1 MVKQGI
7 LITPV
12 LGEVLTNLA
21 PLRMK
26 HSASVPAY
34 HKGKPT
40 WLSLYLFACAL
51 THPSYSRCARGKV
64 YSLRIAA
71 SGLNLVARCAGKKPA
86 IIPIN
91 VENTIA
97 STTSQSGIAEIL
109 TLLPYPSNM
118 SPINRGAITLFNTTD
133 ST

>member
-40 WLSLYLFACAL
+40 WRSLYLLHVPSHIIRL
-51 THPSYSRCARGKV
+51 TYAVQGKEGEW
-64 YSLRIAA
+64 YEEF
-71 SGLNLVARCAGKKPA
+71 N
-86 IIPIN
+86 N
-91 VENTIA
+91 
-97 STTSQSGIAEIL
+97 
-109 TLLPYPSNM
+109 TLLY
-118 SPINRGAITLFNTTD
+118 RE
-133 ST
+133 

>member
-40 WLSLYLFACAL
+40 WLSLYLS
-51 THPSYSRCARGKV
+51 HVPSHIVRHFTVQGCVLSLEGLVEPCNRKSYNIIIVTIDLLNVHGKR
-64 YSLRIAA
+64 SLYAIGTGFVKRI
-71 SGLNLVARCAGKKPA
+71 SG
-86 IIPIN
+86 
-91 VENTIA
+91 
-97 STTSQSGIAEIL
+97 
-109 TLLPYPSNM
+109 SN
-118 SPINRGAITLFNTTD
+118 IVF
-133 ST
+133 

>member
-34 HKGKPT
+34 HKGNPT
-40 WLSLYLFACAL
+40 WLFLYLFACAL
-51 THPSYSRCARGKV
+51 THLA
-64 YSLRIAA
+64 
-71 SGLNLVARCAGKKPA
+71 
-86 IIPIN
+86 
-91 VENTIA
+91 
-97 STTSQSGIAEIL
+97 IL
-109 TLLPYPSNM
+109 TLCK
-118 SPINRGAITLFNTTD
+118 G
-133 ST
+133 

>member
-1 MVKQGI
+1 MAHARKRKESHVSLSYMVKQGI

-40 WLSLYLFACAL
+40 WLSLLSFACAAHIRL
-51 THPSYSRCARGKV
+51 TYAVQGEK
-64 YSLRIAA
+64 Y
-71 SGLNLVARCAGKKPA
+71 
-86 IIPIN
+86 
-91 VENTIA
+91 
-97 STTSQSGIAEIL
+97 
-109 TLLPYPSNM
+109 
-118 SPINRGAITLFNTTD
+118 
-133 ST
+133 

>member
-34 HKGKPT
+34 HKGNPT
-40 WLSLYLFACAL
+40 WLFLYLFACAL
-51 THPSYSRCARGKV
+51 THLA
-64 YSLRIAA
+64 
-71 SGLNLVARCAGKKPA
+71 
-86 IIPIN
+86 
-91 VENTIA
+91 
-97 STTSQSGIAEIL
+97 IL
-109 TLLPYPSNM
+109 TLCLLPHPAVYGIVSDGTC
-118 SPINRGAITLFNTTD
+118 IR
-133 ST
+133 

>member
-40 WLSLYLFACAL
+40 WLFLYLFACAL
-51 THPSYSRCARGKV
+51 THLA
-64 YSLRIAA
+64 
-71 SGLNLVARCAGKKPA
+71 
-86 IIPIN
+86 
-91 VENTIA
+91 
-97 STTSQSGIAEIL
+97 IL
-109 TLLPYPSNM
+109 TLCKGDFTLVRSN
-118 SPINRGAITLFNTTD
+118 SKYTTGQQGFQQNLTYHQD
-133 ST
+133 GCNEVS

>member
-34 HKGKPT
+34 HKGNPT

-51 THPSYSRCARGKV
+51 THRPS
-64 YSLRIAA
+64 
-71 SGLNLVARCAGKKPA
+71 
-86 IIPIN
+86 
-91 VENTIA
+91 
-97 STTSQSGIAEIL
+97 L
-109 TLLPYPSNM
+109 TLCKGISLLADEDNVVIVDIILCAYSN
-118 SPINRGAITLFNTTD
+118 SNRCYCTIL
-133 ST
+133 

>member
-40 WLSLYLFACAL
+40 WLFLYLFACAL
-51 THPSYSRCARGKV
+51 THLA
-64 YSLRIAA
+64 
-71 SGLNLVARCAGKKPA
+71 
-86 IIPIN
+86 
-91 VENTIA
+91 
-97 STTSQSGIAEIL
+97 IL
-109 TLLPYPSNM
+109 TLCKG
-118 SPINRGAITLFNTTD
+118 IRFRGEGRIGVEYLTTID
-133 ST
+133 MVYSFAGNVRM

>member
-34 HKGKPT
+34 HKGNPT
-40 WLSLYLFACAL
+40 WLFLYLFACAL
-51 THPSYSRCARGKV
+51 THLA
-64 YSLRIAA
+64 
-71 SGLNLVARCAGKKPA
+71 
-86 IIPIN
+86 
-91 VENTIA
+91 
-97 STTSQSGIAEIL
+97 IL
-109 TLLPYPSNM
+109 TLCKGDDLLLSVP
-118 SPINRGAITLFNTTD
+118 AV
-133 ST
+133 STQPVSRNSDRI

>member
-40 WLSLYLFACAL
+40 WLFLYLFACAL
-51 THPSYSRCARGKV
+51 TH
-64 YSLRIAA
+64 L
-71 SGLNLVARCAGKKPA
+71 
-86 IIPIN
+86 
-91 VENTIA
+91 T
-97 STTSQSGIAEIL
+97 IL
-109 TLLPYPSNM
+109 TLCKGYYV
-118 SPINRGAITLFNTTD
+118 
-133 ST
+133 

>member
-51 THPSYSRCARGKV
+51 THRPS
-64 YSLRIAA
+64 
-71 SGLNLVARCAGKKPA
+71 
-86 IIPIN
+86 
-91 VENTIA
+91 
-97 STTSQSGIAEIL
+97 L
-109 TLLPYPSNM
+109 TLCKGVIVLGVVRTHNEHLHIELHSVQY
-118 SPINRGAITLFNTTD
+118 FQNTEWM
-133 ST
+133 

>member
-40 WLSLYLFACAL
+40 WLSLYLS
-51 THPSYSRCARGKV
+51 HVPSHIVRHLRCARVIRVRRGRK
-64 YSLRIAA
+64 
-71 SGLNLVARCAGKKPA
+71 RC
-86 IIPIN
+86 
-91 VENTIA
+91 
-97 STTSQSGIAEIL
+97 IAEVAGIVV
-109 TLLPYPSNM
+109 S
-118 SPINRGAITLFNTTD
+118 SPVAVKVAVTE
-133 ST
+133 

>member
-34 HKGKPT
+34 HKGNPT
-40 WLSLYLFACAL
+40 WLSLYLFACASHIVRL
-51 THPSYSRCARGKV
+51 THAVQGYRDYLYSKR
-64 YSLRIAA
+64 
-71 SGLNLVARCAGKKPA
+71 
-86 IIPIN
+86 
-91 VENTIA
+91 
-97 STTSQSGIAEIL
+97 
-109 TLLPYPSNM
+109 
-118 SPINRGAITLFNTTD
+118 
-133 ST
+133 

>member
-51 THPSYSRCARGKV
+51 TRPSHSRCARGMGFQRV
-64 YSLRIAA
+64 SNADMDT
-71 SGLNLVARCAGKKPA
+71 GLEK
-86 IIPIN
+86 
-91 VENTIA
+91 
-97 STTSQSGIAEIL
+97 
-109 TLLPYPSNM
+109 
-118 SPINRGAITLFNTTD
+118 
-133 ST
+133 

>member
-40 WLSLYLFACAL
+40 WLFLYLFACAL
-51 THPSYSRCARGKV
+51 TH
-64 YSLRIAA
+64 L
-71 SGLNLVARCAGKKPA
+71 
-86 IIPIN
+86 
-91 VENTIA
+91 T
-97 STTSQSGIAEIL
+97 IL
-109 TLLPYPSNM
+109 TLCKGVKGLC
-118 SPINRGAITLFNTTD
+118 RGRLLFHQ
-133 ST
+133 SILHIPVQEYHPL

>member
-40 WLSLYLFACAL
+40 WLSLYLSHVPHTSSVTYAVQGEFL
-51 THPSYSRCARGKV
+51 Q
-64 YSLRIAA
+64 
-71 SGLNLVARCAGKKPA
+71 KK
-86 IIPIN
+86 
-91 VENTIA
+91 
-97 STTSQSGIAEIL
+97 
-109 TLLPYPSNM
+109 
-118 SPINRGAITLFNTTD
+118 
-133 ST
+133 

>member
-40 WLSLYLFACAL
+40 WLSLCLSHVPSHIVRYL
-51 THPSYSRCARGKV
+51 RCARVNVFYKDLTYILPGK
-64 YSLRIAA
+64 A
-71 SGLNLVARCAGKKPA
+71 S
-86 IIPIN
+86 
-91 VENTIA
+91 
-97 STTSQSGIAEIL
+97 
-109 TLLPYPSNM
+109 
-118 SPINRGAITLFNTTD
+118 
-133 ST
+133 

>member
-1 MVKQGI
+1 MAHARKRKYSHVSLSYMVKQGI

-40 WLSLYLFACAL
+40 WLIHTLLHVPSHISQSL
-51 THPSYSRCARGKV
+51 RCARV
-64 YSLRIAA
+64 
-71 SGLNLVARCAGKKPA
+71 
-86 IIPIN
+86 
-91 VENTIA
+91 
-97 STTSQSGIAEIL
+97 
-109 TLLPYPSNM
+109 
-118 SPINRGAITLFNTTD
+118 
-133 ST
+133 

>member
-51 THPSYSRCARGKV
+51 THRPLLTQCKGNYFFSST
-64 YSLRIAA
+64 RITPGFGFSFTA
-71 SGLNLVARCAGKKPA
+71 P
-86 IIPIN
+86 
-91 VENTIA
+91 
-97 STTSQSGIAEIL
+97 TTGCGTYIS
-109 TLLPYPSNM
+109 
-118 SPINRGAITLFNTTD
+118 
-133 ST
+133 

>member
-34 HKGKPT
+34 HKGKPYMALFT
-40 WLSLYLFACAL
+40 FSGMCHSRYL
-51 THPSYSRCARGKV
+51 REK
-64 YSLRIAA
+64 
-71 SGLNLVARCAGKKPA
+71 
-86 IIPIN
+86 
-91 VENTIA
+91 
-97 STTSQSGIAEIL
+97 L
-109 TLLPYPSNM
+109 TLCLLPHPTVYGIVSD
-118 SPINRGAITLFNTTD
+118 GT
-133 ST
+133 

>member
-40 WLSLYLFACAL
+40 WLSLYLS
-51 THPSYSRCARGKV
+51 HVPH
-64 YSLRIAA
+64 
-71 SGLNLVARCAGKKPA
+71 
-86 IIPIN
+86 
-91 VENTIA
+91 
-97 STTSQSGIAEIL
+97 TSSVSL
-109 TLLPYPSNM
+109 TLCKGNNVLTGGGFFGK
-118 SPINRGAITLFNTTD
+118 IHFICEGVV

>member
-40 WLSLYLFACAL
+40 WLSLYLL
-51 THPSYSRCARGKV
+51 HVPSHIVRHLRCARVKYFRYV
-64 YSLRIAA
+64 MM
-71 SGLNLVARCAGKKPA
+71 K
-86 IIPIN
+86 
-91 VENTIA
+91 
-97 STTSQSGIAEIL
+97 STTESVAD
-109 TLLPYPSNM
+109 
-118 SPINRGAITLFNTTD
+118 R
-133 ST
+133 

>member
-40 WLSLYLFACAL
+40 WLFLYLFACAL
-51 THPSYSRCARGKV
+51 THLA
-64 YSLRIAA
+64 
-71 SGLNLVARCAGKKPA
+71 
-86 IIPIN
+86 
-91 VENTIA
+91 
-97 STTSQSGIAEIL
+97 IL
-109 TLLPYPSNM
+109 TLCKG
-118 SPINRGAITLFNTTD
+118 INYLVILGWKISDAT
-133 ST
+133 

>member
-40 WLSLYLFACAL
+40 WPIHILSHVPSHIVRL
-51 THPSYSRCARGKV
+51 THAV
-64 YSLRIAA
+64 Q
-71 SGLNLVARCAGKKPA
+71 
-86 IIPIN
+86 
-91 VENTIA
+91 E
-97 STTSQSGIAEIL
+97 
-109 TLLPYPSNM
+109 
-118 SPINRGAITLFNTTD
+118 D
-133 ST
+133 

>member
-40 WLSLYLFACAL
+40 WLFLYLFDCQ
-51 THPSYSRCARGKV
+51 T
-64 YSLRIAA
+64 
-71 SGLNLVARCAGKKPA
+71 
-86 IIPIN
+86 IINYVVITFCYDLCKIPLS
-91 VENTIA
+91 
-97 STTSQSGIAEIL
+97 STA
-109 TLLPYPSNM
+109 
-118 SPINRGAITLFNTTD
+118 
-133 ST
+133 

>member
-34 HKGKPT
+34 HKGNPT

-51 THPSYSRCARGKV
+51 TH
-64 YSLRIAA
+64 L
-71 SGLNLVARCAGKKPA
+71 
-86 IIPIN
+86 
-91 VENTIA
+91 TM
-97 STTSQSGIAEIL
+97 L
-109 TLLPYPSNM
+109 TLCKGNYCLMMFRIYCCLAPFCAIPVITIFVDVPDNVYTFPAPSVFC
-118 SPINRGAITLFNTTD
+118 AYLLTALADT

>member
-34 HKGKPT
+34 HKGNPT
-40 WLSLYLFACAL
+40 WLSLYLIACAL
-51 THPSYSRCARGKV
+51 TPLA
-64 YSLRIAA
+64 
-71 SGLNLVARCAGKKPA
+71 
-86 IIPIN
+86 
-91 VENTIA
+91 
-97 STTSQSGIAEIL
+97 IL
-109 TLLPYPSNM
+109 TLCKGECLKGRKDLAPHQTS
-118 SPINRGAITLFNTTD
+118 
-133 ST
+133 

>member
-1 MVKQGI
+1 MAHARKRKLSHVSLSYMVKQGI

-40 WLSLYLFACAL
+40 WLFLYLFACAS
-51 THPSYSRCARGKV
+51 HISQSSRCARGNGCGTM
-64 YSLRIAA
+64 R
-71 SGLNLVARCAGKKPA
+71 
-86 IIPIN
+86 
-91 VENTIA
+91 
-97 STTSQSGIAEIL
+97 
-109 TLLPYPSNM
+109 
-118 SPINRGAITLFNTTD
+118 
-133 ST
+133 

>member
-40 WLSLYLFACAL
+40 WLSLYLIACAL
-51 THPSYSRCARGKV
+51 THLTMLMLCKGK
-64 YSLRIAA
+64 
-71 SGLNLVARCAGKKPA
+71 GLLVADCRKW
-86 IIPIN
+86 
-91 VENTIA
+91 T
-97 STTSQSGIAEIL
+97 
-109 TLLPYPSNM
+109 
-118 SPINRGAITLFNTTD
+118 
-133 ST
+133 

>member
-51 THPSYSRCARGKV
+51 THRP
-64 YSLRIAA
+64 L
-71 SGLNLVARCAGKKPA
+71 
-86 IIPIN
+86 
-91 VENTIA
+91 
-97 STTSQSGIAEIL
+97 L
-109 TLLPYPSNM
+109 TLCKGISGFADEQEPLQ
-118 SPINRGAITLFNTTD
+118 
-133 ST
+133 